1 MIVKIDIP
9 KNNLFQILVPDDIEK
24 FEIVNYGFAGTWI
37 IEKNAKKLNAWKQK
51 IPNGNYEILGR
62 IKDVIFDNDLSE
74 IETDKNFILRIIK
87 R

>member
-1 MIVKIDIP
+1 MKIIIDIP
-9 KNNLFQILVPDDIEK
+9 KNNLLQITVPDDIED
-24 FEIVNYGFAGTWI
+24 FDIINYGYAGTWI

>member
-37 IEKNAKKLNAWKQK
+37 MEKNSKKLNAWKQK
-51 IPNGNYEILGR
+51 LPNGNYEILGR
-62 IKDVIFDNDLSE
+62 IRDITNDLSE

-87 R
+87 K

>member
-37 IEKNAKKLNAWKQK
+37 MEKDSKNLNAWKQK
-51 IPNGNYEILGR
+51 IPNGKYEIIGR
-62 IKDVIFDNDLSE
+62 IKDVIIDDFSD
-74 IETDKNFILRIIK
+74 IETDKNFILRKIK
-87 R
+87 